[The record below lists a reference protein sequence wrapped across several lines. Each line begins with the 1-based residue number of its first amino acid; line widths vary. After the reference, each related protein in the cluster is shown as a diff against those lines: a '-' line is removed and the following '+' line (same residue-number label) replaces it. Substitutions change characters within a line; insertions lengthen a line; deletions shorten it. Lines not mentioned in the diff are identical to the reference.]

1 MKENT
6 GMQIDMKVRETVN
19 KLLNRV
25 MVRLHINGRREA
37 LIKNQRVHE
46 AEILESDLEDV
57 FF

>member
-25 MVRLHINGRREA
+25 MVRLHINERREV

-46 AEILESDLEDV
+46 AEILVS
-57 FF
+57 

>member
-1 MKENT
+1 
-6 GMQIDMKVRETVN
+6 MQIDMKVRETVN